1 MGNSEIPRIG
11 IKANKD
17 WPTNDTMDI
26 LSIVVETLRN
36 NASSGFETWM
46 IEGKDSKEIIG
57 DMMKKD
63 NIKEGGKIKVFLR
76 QGRKNMYIYDELNKA
91 LDLIEE
97 GVSFSEVERETN
109 INRSILAREIRKR
122 KNVKARESIKRTT
135 KV

>member
-1 MGNSEIPRIG
+1 
-11 IKANKD
+11 
-17 WPTNDTMDI
+17 
-26 LSIVVETLRN
+26 
-36 NASSGFETWM
+36 
-46 IEGKDSKEIIG
+46 
-57 DMMKKD
+57 MK
-63 NIKEGGKIKVFLR
+63 L
-76 QGRKNMYIYDELNKA
+76 KNMYTYDELNKA